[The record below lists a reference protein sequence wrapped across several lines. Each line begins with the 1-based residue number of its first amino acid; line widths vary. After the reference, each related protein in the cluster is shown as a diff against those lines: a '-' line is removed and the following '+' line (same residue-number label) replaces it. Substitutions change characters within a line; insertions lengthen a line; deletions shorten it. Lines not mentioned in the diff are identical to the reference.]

1 MKILLV
7 NDYSSPRG
15 GAEVSLLHLR
25 DLLRRLG
32 HDARM
37 FSTGVREGALTP
49 EADYCCFG
57 TSGAFRTLLQTAN
70 PWAARDLRRVVRE
83 FRPDVIHVKMF
94 LTQLSPLIMP
104 VVRETPS
111 LYHVAWYRP
120 ICPTG
125 SKLLPGGE
133 ICRRPPGWVCHRSG
147 CLPMRDWIPL
157 MAQMRMFRRNLDCF
171 RMIVANSHATRRR
184 LEAEGISPVG
194 VLYYGFLQRVAR
206 RPLSDPPV
214 VGFAGRLVREKGADV
229 LVRAFASLTA
239 EFPQAG
245 LWIAGDGPERAPL
258 ARLCSDLGIGANV
271 RFLGHLSRDE
281 VESHFDSAWVQVIP
295 STWEEPFG
303 LVAPEAMMRGTAV
316 IASASG
322 GLPESVVDGKTGLLF
337 PPGDAQ
343 SLSRALRSV
352 LASKDLAESMGHAGR
367 ESVLDRFSESRFA
380 ESALSLYRQAAGVS

>member
-7 NDYSSPRG
+7 NDYSFPGG

-25 DLLRRLG
+25 ELLRRLG
-32 HDARM
+32 HDARL
-37 FSTGVREGALTP
+37 FSTGVREGALAP
-49 EADYCCFG
+49 EADYLCFG
-57 TSGAFRTLLQTAN
+57 TSGPFRTLLQTAN
-70 PWAARDLRRVVRE
+70 PWAARDLRGVVNE

-104 VVRETPS
+104 VLRETPS
-111 LYHVAWYRP
+111 LYYVAWYRP

-133 ICRRPPGWVCHRSG
+133 ICRQPPGWVCHRSG

-184 LEAEGISPVG
+184 LEAEGISPVA

-229 LVRAFASLTA
+229 LVRAFASLTG

-258 ARLCSDLGIGANV
+258 ARLVSDLGIAGKV
-271 RFLGHLSRDE
+271 RFFGHLRRDE
-281 VESHFDSAWVQVIP
+281 VESLFDSVWVQV
-295 STWEEPFG
+295 
-303 LVAPEAMMRGTAV
+303 
-316 IASASG
+316 
-322 GLPESVVDGKTGLLF
+322 
-337 PPGDAQ
+337 
-343 SLSRALRSV
+343 
-352 LASKDLAESMGHAGR
+352 
-367 ESVLDRFSESRFA
+367 
-380 ESALSLYRQAAGVS
+380 